1 MAIFCSTSWGEST
14 KQKILQRVIQRCS
27 KWWCS
32 KGNGTPAISG
42 KSRLVKY
49 YNLARK
55 MIQFLVLRSEESDL
69 FLFLLYVE
77 SWYFKTDCLFLHIF
91 TLYFGRWS
99 NLLLADVFS
108 KWGGEKTLTIILRC
122 FFQCFLLCLF
132 SWDTYVQYVGS
143 YRFIPQ
149 INIGDSESEKNWIKS
164 RWSIA
169 EQKAQKP

>member
-99 NLLLADVFS
+99 NLLLADVFFNVFCCVCFPEIHMYS
-108 KWGGEKTLTIILRC
+108 TLGRIGSSPKYRRLWIWKKLDQITLIHRGTKSSKTLRITGNPPI
-122 FFQCFLLCLF
+122 
-132 SWDTYVQYVGS
+132 
-143 YRFIPQ
+143 
-149 INIGDSESEKNWIKS
+149 
-164 RWSIA
+164 
-169 EQKAQKP
+169 